1 MSKQKK
7 PAGGLNIIIV
17 GCGKVGTTLVEQLVK
32 EGHDITIVDKN
43 AKKIQELSSLYDI
56 MGIVGN
62 GASFSIQQDAGIE
75 NADLIIAVTESDE
88 LNLLCCTLAKRVA
101 KCSAIA
107 RVRTPDYS
115 KEIVYLREK
124 LGLAMVINPELEAS
138 REASR
143 ILCLP
148 TALEVNTFANGQAEL
163 IKYKIPE
170 GNPLVGTTI
179 AELSR
184 KTATSLLICAVERE
198 GEIYI
203 PSGDFTMKKNDVISF
218 CTQRNFSRTF
228 FEDLS
233 VKTNQVKN
241 TMIIG
246 GGKAAYYLAKR
257 LIGMGINVKIIENDR
272 QRCEDLS
279 VLLPKAI
286 IINGDGTDEE
296 LLKEEGIEYAES
308 FVALTG
314 IDEENILLTLHA
326 RQVSNAKTITKI
338 NRINFKDVGYYRLR
352 GDISWIYYASKVQSA
367 YNVLEVYPRYI
378 TSEAIIAYVSA
389 KNESGDSN
397 IETLYHLF
405 DHRVEAI
412 EFKVDQESEVT
423 GTPLQALD
431 LKRHLLVAFI
441 NRNGKII
448 IPSGQDTIERGDTV
462 MVVTTHTGF
471 NDITDI
477 LK

>member
-62 GASFSIQQDAGIE
+62 GASFSVQQDAGIE

-198 GEIYI
+198 GEIAVAI
-203 PSGDFTMKKNDVISF
+203 FCSF
-218 CTQRNFSRTF
+218 NSR
-228 FEDLS
+228 
-233 VKTNQVKN
+233 
-241 TMIIG
+241 

-338 NRINFKDVGYYRLR
+338 NRINFKDVISRLDL
-352 GDISWIYYASKVQSA
+352 GSV
-367 YNVLEVYPRYI
+367 VYPRYI
-378 TSEAIIAYVSA
+378 TSEAIIAYVRA